1 MTEETLVTKA
11 KTALFQRN
19 VAVAGVGVF
28 GIISVLLSVSLA
40 RLDSKIV
47 IVPLTGGQPMEV
59 SDSKVS
65 AAYLEA
71 ITRDV
76 TTTFLNTTPQSED
89 YVRRVLVDFACPEF
103 HGSLVQQI
111 SDRWREIKRFQLTT
125 VFYPQSI
132 SFGDNDLSTRVRG
145 RLDTYVNQDRTSTK
159 TKWFELTFKNN
170 ASKICLSGFYEVDK
184 SGTRVENEQPI
195 ETSKQR

>member
-1 MTEETLVTKA
+1 MTEESLVKKA
-11 KTALFQRN
+11 KLALLQRN
-19 VAVAGVGVF
+19 VAVAGAGVF
-28 GIISVLLSVSLA
+28 GVISLLLSISIA
-40 RLDSKIV
+40 RLDTKTV
-47 IVPLTGGQPMEV
+47 IVPMSGGPALEI

-103 HGSLVQQI
+103 HGSLIQQI
-111 SDRWREIKRFQLTT
+111 TDRWREIRRFQLTT
-125 VFYPQSI
+125 VFYPQSV
-132 SFGDNDLSTRVRG
+132 SFGDRDLSTRVRG
-145 RLDTYVNQDRTSTK
+145 RLDTYVNQNRTSTN

-195 ETSKQR
+195 DVSKKR

>member
-1 MTEETLVTKA
+1 MTEESLVKKTQ
-11 KTALFQRN
+11 TALLQRN
-19 VAVAGVGVF
+19 VAVAGAVVF
-28 GIISVLLSVSLA
+28 GGISLLLSISLA
-40 RLDSKIV
+40 RLETKTI
-47 IVPLTGGQPMEV
+47 IVPLTGGPALEV
-59 SDSKVS
+59 SDNKVS

-76 TTTFLNTTPQSED
+76 TTTFLNSTPQSED

-103 HGSLVQQI
+103 HGSLIQQI

-132 SFGDNDLSTRVRG
+132 NFDDKGLGTIVRG

-159 TKWFELTFKNN
+159 TKLFELTFKNN
-170 ASKICLSGFYEVDK
+170 AGRVCLSGFYEVDK
-184 SGTRVENEQPI
+184 SGMRVENEQPI
-195 ETSKQR
+195 ETPKKR